1 MPSFNEAFYTI
12 LLSIIG
18 TAIYSFLHPYI
29 AKLLS
34 CLSSSYRDRQRLKQ
48 EDRFKVISEI
58 ASDSTLLTLASMRG
72 YFFDTVFLLMFIT
85 FLVIPAKSLLYMTM
99 AIIFGLLALVAAYK
113 GAKQRKLVNEA
124 SALYKKSLI
133 SK

>member
-34 CLSSSYRDRQRLKQ
+34 SLSSTYRDRQRLKQ
-48 EDRFKVISEI
+48 EERFKVISEI
-58 ASDSTLLTLASMRG
+58 ASDNTLLILASMKG
-72 YFFDTVFLLMFIT
+72 YFFDIAFLLMFIT
-85 FLVIPAKSLLYMTM
+85 FLVMPAKSALYMAM
-99 AIIFGLLALVAAYK
+99 AIFFGLLALIAAYR